1 MDIEIPLMGLAVHVL
16 LWDKLPNWGTWFRTL
31 IATLPHPIR
40 TLYDQWRCSY
50 CAGFWIALAL
60 HALTGL
66 WTLQALAEMP
76 EYLGPMGMP
85 MAWFLDALAAATLI
99 FIASKALAAISR
111 TEVKVRMIEDS
122 AGPVHSE
129 AVKRLAA

>member
-1 MDIEIPLMGLAVHVL
+1 MNVEIPLMGLALHL
-16 LWDKLPNWGTWFRTL
+16 LVWDKLPNWGTWFRAL
-31 IATLPHPIR
+31 VASLSHPIR

-60 HALTGL
+60 HAFTGL

-76 EYLGPMGMP
+76 GYLGPTGMP
-85 MAWFLDALAAATLI
+85 IAWFLDALAAAALI

-111 TEVKVRMIEDS
+111 SEVKVRIIED
-122 AGPVHSE
+122 AQVPVQSGAE
-129 AVKRLAA
+129 NKLAA